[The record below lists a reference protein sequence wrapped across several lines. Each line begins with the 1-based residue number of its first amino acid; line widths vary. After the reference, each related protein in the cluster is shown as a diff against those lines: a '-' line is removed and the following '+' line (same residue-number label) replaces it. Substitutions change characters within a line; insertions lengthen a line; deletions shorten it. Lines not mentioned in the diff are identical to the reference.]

1 MWAEVRTGGRLEG
14 RGVTAAQASRH
25 GDGKLGAR
33 ARARAH
39 RKHGAHACHLGRVE
53 TQQLVER

>member
-1 MWAEVRTGGRLEG
+1 MWAEVRTGRREG
-14 RGVTAAQASRH
+14 RGVTAATSGVH

-33 ARARAH
+33 ACARAH
-39 RKHGAHACHLGRVE
+39 RKHGVHACHLGRVE